1 MSKETIK
8 QTIDQIKT
16 TDSMKAVKVAFDL
29 SESNQDSITKVMQVV
44 STMDNNMKLLATKVL
59 KLERAWDLL
68 EADLTKLDKRLELV
82 EDGLER
88 VVKKQVEDYE
98 RSQNREV

>member
-1 MSKETIK
+1 MTKETLRK
-8 QTIDQIKT
+8 TVNTIT
-16 TDSMKAVKVAFDL
+16 HLDSMKAVKVAFDL
-29 SESNQDSITKVMQVV
+29 SESNQDSINKVMQIVGGNV
-44 STMDNNMKLLATKVL
+44 DNINLLAERIA

-98 RSQNREV
+98 RSQN

>member
-1 MSKETIK
+1 MSKETIR

-29 SESNQDSITKVMQVV
+29 SESVQDSVSKVMQVV

-59 KLERAWDLL
+59 ELEQKLNNTEKALDLY
-68 EADLTKLDKRLELV
+68 ETDLMKLDKKV
-82 EDGLER
+82 EGLEA
-88 VVKKQVEDYE
+88 YA
-98 RSQNREV
+98 NREI